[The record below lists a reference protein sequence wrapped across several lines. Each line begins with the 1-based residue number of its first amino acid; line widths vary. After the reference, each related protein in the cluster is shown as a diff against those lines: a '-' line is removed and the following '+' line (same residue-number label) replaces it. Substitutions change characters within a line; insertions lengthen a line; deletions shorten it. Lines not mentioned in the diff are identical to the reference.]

1 MFLFL
6 ETTATASPW
15 STLLSSTLPFILVL
29 AVMYFMLIAP
39 QKKRDKRLEEMRSGL
54 EIGDGVVTT
63 GGVVGRVISLKE
75 DTVVVETASS
85 RIRFKRTSIIEV
97 EKLNMD

>member
-6 ETTATASPW
+6 ETTTASAW
-15 STLLSSTLPFILVL
+15 STMLSSTLPFILVL
-29 AVMYFMLIAP
+29 AVMYFMLIMP
-39 QKKRDKRLEEMRSGL
+39 QKKRDKRMEEMRSGI

-75 DTVVVETASS
+75 DTIVVESASS
-85 RIRFKRTSIIEV
+85 RIRFKRTSVIEV